1 MQRNTISLKA
11 PFEFANFTGTV
22 SESTTMEVLE
32 VWTIQ
37 AMPTNLFQLLLK
49 LL

>member
-1 MQRNTISLKA
+1 MQRNTLDLKA

-22 SESTTMEVLE
+22 SESTTMVGLGS
-32 VWTIQ
+32 VDNTSD
-37 AMPTNLFQLLLK
+37 ATNQFQLLLK